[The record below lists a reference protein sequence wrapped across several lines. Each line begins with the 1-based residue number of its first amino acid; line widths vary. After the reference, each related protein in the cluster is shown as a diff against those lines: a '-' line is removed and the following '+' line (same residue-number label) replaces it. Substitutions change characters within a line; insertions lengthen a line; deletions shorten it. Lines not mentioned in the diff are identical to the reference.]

1 MRIITILITTWTR
14 LVSNHNNN
22 WVVSPKTICTDG
34 VADTDKCKDHY
45 LSTTTKYR
53 WNQGLSIN
61 RYQEIRALFI
71 FWLSFVGDFHP
82 LTQFKQQ
89 LLWTFLQIFK
99 MMRRL
104 ILPITNSQSVVPVI
118 IEPTPP
124 INPIYQNSQV
134 CRMSGRP
141 GPCLGSMV
149 SKVKVIKTIT
159 NIINHHQD

>member
-1 MRIITILITTWTR
+1 
-14 LVSNHNNN
+14 
-22 WVVSPKTICTDG
+22 
-34 VADTDKCKDHY
+34 
-45 LSTTTKYR
+45 
-53 WNQGLSIN
+53 
-61 RYQEIRALFI
+61 
-71 FWLSFVGDFHP
+71 
-82 LTQFKQQ
+82 
-89 LLWTFLQIFK
+89 

-159 NIINHHQD
+159 NIINHHQDQSSFAPSLILSPSYSPQLKSHYRLIDFQLGHPHHQIQINLLTKVSFYSKVKEPKFKQQQCQHSRNEAKRYIYCMRLSHKSQVII